1 MKRFSQTL
9 ASLLLCALALPT
21 FAIAAGNQTTEQHGN
36 PVLQL
41 KAQKAPQVTTQGYQS
56 YAWFHSVNLTLS
68 GDINNNG
75 YFHRLE
81 VEFDADTSES
91 YLQVF
96 AEYTLLP
103 SYGDERIYY
112 TSSVFEL
119 YRESA
124 DDWLAIDTV
133 LEDSFA
139 ADDYLLTIRLFDA
152 ATGYMIAEISGF
164 DDANLDYLALEDYAS
179 DRYIPVTSTVEVH
192 GGSTGMFWLI
202 ALCLILGIRYHVQS
216 RRS

>member
-1 MKRFSQTL
+1 MNTFSRTL
-9 ASLLLCALALPT
+9 ASLLLCVVVLPA
-21 FAIAAGNQTTEQHGN
+21 FAADSQTTERRGN

-41 KAQKAPQVTTQGYQS
+41 KAQKAPMVTTQGYQS

-81 VEFDADTSES
+81 VEIDADTSEP

-103 SYGDERIYY
+103 SYGNERLYY

-119 YRESA
+119 YRQSA
-124 DDWLAIDTV
+124 DDWLTIDTV

-139 ADDYLLTIRLFDA
+139 PDDYLLTIRLFDA

-164 DDANLDYLALEDYAS
+164 DDDNLDYLALEDYAS
-179 DRYIPVTSTVEVH
+179 DRYVPVTSTVEVQ
-192 GGSTGMFWLI
+192 GGSTGMFFVI
-202 ALCLILGIRYHVQS
+202 ALCLILGIRYQVFS

>member
-1 MKRFSQTL
+1 MNTFSRTL
-9 ASLLLCALALPT
+9 ASLLLCAVALPV
-21 FAIAAGNQTTEQHGN
+21 FAADSQTTEQRGN

-41 KAQKAPQVTTQGYQS
+41 KAQKAPMVTTQSYQS

-81 VEFDADTSES
+81 VEIDADTSEP

-103 SYGDERIYY
+103 SYGDERLYY

-119 YRESA
+119 YRQSA

-139 ADDYLLTIRLFDA
+139 PDDYLLTVRLFDA

-164 DDANLDYLALEDYAS
+164 DDDNLDYLALEDYNRDS
-179 DRYIPVTSTVEVH
+179 YVPVTSTVEVQ
-192 GGSTGMFWLI
+192 GGSTGMFFVI
-202 ALCLILGIRYHVQS
+202 ALCLILGIRYQVFS

>member
-9 ASLLLCALALPT
+9 ASLLLCALTLPG

-41 KAQKAPQVTTQGYQS
+41 KAQKAPMVTTQSYQS

-68 GDINNNG
+68 GDINHNG

-81 VEFDADTSES
+81 VEFDADTSAP

-103 SYGDERIYY
+103 SYGNERVYY

-164 DDANLDYLALEDYAS
+164 DDANLDYLALEDYNRDS
-179 DRYIPVTSTVEVH
+179 YVPDTSTVEVH
-192 GGSTGMFWLI
+192 GGSTGMFWLL
-202 ALCLILGIRYHVQS
+202 ALCLFLGFRYHAQS

>member
-1 MKRFSQTL
+1 MNTFSRTL
-9 ASLLLCALALPT
+9 ASLLLCVVVLPA
-21 FAIAAGNQTTEQHGN
+21 FAVESQTTERRGN

-41 KAQKAPQVTTQGYQS
+41 KAQKAPMVTTQGYQS

-81 VEFDADTSES
+81 VEIDADTSEP

-103 SYGDERIYY
+103 SYGNERLYY

-119 YRESA
+119 YRQSA
-124 DDWLAIDTV
+124 DDWLTIDTV

-139 ADDYLLTIRLFDA
+139 PDDYLLTIRLFDA

-164 DDANLDYLALEDYAS
+164 DDDNLDYLALEDYAS
-179 DRYIPVTSTVEVH
+179 DRYVPVTSTVEVQ
-192 GGSTGMFWLI
+192 GGSTGMFFVI
-202 ALCLILGIRYHVQS
+202 ALCLILGIRFQVFS

>member
-1 MKRFSQTL
+1 MNTFSRTL
-9 ASLLLCALALPT
+9 ASLLLCVVVLPA
-21 FAIAAGNQTTEQHGN
+21 FAVESQTTERRGN

-41 KAQKAPQVTTQGYQS
+41 KAQKAPMVTTQGYQS

-81 VEFDADTSES
+81 VEIDADTSEP

-103 SYGDERIYY
+103 SYGNERLYY

-119 YRESA
+119 YRQSA
-124 DDWLAIDTV
+124 DDWLTIDTV

-139 ADDYLLTIRLFDA
+139 PDDYLLTIRLFDA

-164 DDANLDYLALEDYAS
+164 DDDNLDYLALEDYAS
-179 DRYIPVTSTVEVH
+179 DRYVPVTSTVEVQ
-192 GGSTGMFWLI
+192 GGSTGMFFVI
-202 ALCLILGIRYHVQS
+202 ALCLILGIRYQVFS